1 MNKLIDTHAYIGS
14 NDILRVEEKKPEIYY
29 DLRRE
34 VIQKFN
40 YSPMFLLMTYSIG
53 DNFQLPQ
60 IISENPDLF
69 LGGILQINPNR
80 LLEKIVRYSSPAEL
94 ETMIKSGSIVGLKL
108 HTSAVKTRVDDES
121 LDEFSRLA
129 LDYDIPMVFHC
140 SATGQKFAHP
150 DYFRRLKDRHPNL
163 KMVLAHYAGLY
174 EEFIPGYIELI
185 GEYPLIY
192 LNTAGLGGEIHRWI
206 FETDPPSEYYEDNP
220 KRWTKIF
227 LNSIKPIQDKVVF
240 GSDYP
245 ELQFRLHPIDKA
257 DKEIQQKIL
266 FENPIKVF
274 GLEDRV

>member
-14 NDILRVEEKKPEIYY
+14 NDILRIEEKKPEIYHA
-29 DLRRE
+29 LRKE

-40 YSPMFLLMTYSIG
+40 YSPRFLLMTYSIE
-53 DNFQLPQ
+53 DNLQLPQ

-94 ETMIKSGSIVGLKL
+94 ETIIKSGSIVGLKL
-108 HTSAVKTRVDDES
+108 HTSAVKTRVDDKS

-140 SATGQKFAHP
+140 SATGQEFAHP
-150 DYFRRLKDRHPNL
+150 DYFRRLKDKHPDL
-163 KMVLAHYAGLY
+163 KIVCAHYGGLH

-192 LNTAGLGGEIHRWI
+192 LNPAGLGGEIHRRI

-227 LNSIKPIQDKVVF
+227 LDSIKPIQDKVVF

-274 GLEDRV
+274 GLKDRV